1 MSRRRGPRGLRPEE
15 AALWEKIA
23 ARTAPLHP
31 KKVKPRPSPAAD
43 PATPSVAVPRPAP
56 PPPLTPFTL
65 GEKAATRGE
74 AHDLARPL
82 AAVLGDEPVAMD
94 RKAHRK
100 LTRGK
105 LAPEARLD
113 LHGMTL
119 ADAHPA
125 LTAFVTSAHARGLR
139 LVLVITGKG
148 RMRDDHGPI
157 PTRTGILRHQV
168 PQWLTSGRLKPL
180 VLQVAQAHQSH
191 GGSGAFYVYL
201 RRR

>member
-1 MSRRRGPRGLRPEE
+1 MSRRRGPRGLSPEE

-23 ARTAPLHP
+23 ARTAPLHR
-31 KKVKPRPSPAAD
+31 KKAKPRPSPPEPVPPV
-43 PATPSVAVPRPAP
+43 PAPRPAAP
-56 PPPLTPFTL
+56 EPLAPFAL
-65 GEKAATRGE
+65 GEKAVPRG
-74 AHDLARPL
+74 ASHDLARPI
-82 AAVLGDEPVAMD
+82 AAVLGDEPVTMD

-105 LAPEARLD
+105 LTPEARLD

-125 LTAFVTSAHARGLR
+125 LVGFVTSAHARGLR
-139 LVLVITGKG
+139 LILVITGKG
-148 RMRDDHGPI
+148 RARDDAGPI
-157 PTRTGILRHQV
+157 PTRTGVLRHQV
-168 PQWLTSGRLKPL
+168 PQWLNSGPLKRL
-180 VLQVAQAHQSH
+180 VMQVVQAHQSH